1 MASESY
7 NVYWFVVA
15 CVQQPRKI
23 INLHQYK
30 VTKFKI
36 CPCRLQTH
44 MSPRVTTNTCHHVL
58 VHIVTLICSPS
69 CMVRVAQMTQMVRA

>member
-44 MSPRVTTNTCHHVL
+44 MSPRTSTHCNLNLLSVL
-58 VHIVTLICSPS
+58 HGPCSS
-69 CMVRVAQMTQMVRA
+69 NDSNG